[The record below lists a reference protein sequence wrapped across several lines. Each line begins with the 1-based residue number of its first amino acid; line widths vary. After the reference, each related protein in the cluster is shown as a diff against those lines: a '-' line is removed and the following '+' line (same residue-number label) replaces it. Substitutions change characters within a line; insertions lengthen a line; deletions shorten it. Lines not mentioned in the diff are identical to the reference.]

1 MKPYYQ
7 AWKTSKHNHVPCV
20 DCPACHYV
28 KKMGSEAAQFLGQTY
43 RAGEG
48 GCIKCHGEDFRG
60 IPDEWHRTVK
70 DALADA
76 KPAVDKARIL
86 TRAGGKSGAVQL
98 AKDAEYNFLFVQYGH
113 GVHNVEYA
121 VDVLAKAKTDAE
133 AALAASKK

>member
-1 MKPYYQ
+1 MF
-7 AWKTSKHNHVPCV
+7 TMNV

-28 KKMGSEAAQFLGQTY
+28 RKMGPEATVFLGQTY
-43 RAGEG
+43 RAGED

-60 IPDEWHRTVK
+60 ILGEWHKKLK
-70 DALADA
+70 DAMADA

-86 TRAGGKSGAVQL
+86 ARAGGDSKAVQL

-121 VDVLAKAKTDAE
+121 VDVLTKAKADAE